1 MVSQNLTSWI
11 DGAVW
16 RRPHKNCLSG
26 NWSAEGLWWWWTD
39 YYFNAYIIVIR
50 LFIYLYKR
58 ARRNAAR
65 SKPISNLCWLWPKLS
80 SITRGS
86 DNLLVVIKKSD
97 KPKPV
102 KKTSDVYLHL
112 LNPSFC
118 SNNQF
123 KTHRRLSSTASSDRR
138 SEGAM
143 DVERWNI
150 LRSLCRNWLRNVE
163 STLLALSS
171 CLRYGFTSTVSD
183 NWIRLLM
190 KHLLTRFGLVNCT
203 KIIIC
208 V

>member
-39 YYFNAYIIVIR
+39 YFNAYIIVIR

-86 DNLLVVIKKSD
+86 DNLLVVIKI
-97 KPKPV
+97 
-102 KKTSDVYLHL
+102 
-112 LNPSFC
+112 FC
-118 SNNQF
+118 HKLQNTFYIYNIGDQKVGQAKAGQKNVWCIPTPTQPLILF
-123 KTHRRLSSTASSDRR
+123 KQS
-138 SEGAM
+138 
-143 DVERWNI
+143 I
-150 LRSLCRNWLRNVE
+150 
-163 STLLALSS
+163 
-171 CLRYGFTSTVSD
+171 
-183 NWIRLLM
+183 
-190 KHLLTRFGLVNCT
+190 
-203 KIIIC
+203 
-208 V
+208 